1 MKKTAAILFIWLST
15 FSLHSTAADFDWA
28 ATFNA
33 QANVAVSSFFDK
45 VSLRFD
51 VSNEGISAV
60 VKVSQSYAD
69 AYIIFRLAEISEKPV
84 AAVMDVYQAHQGKGW
99 GYLAKMLGIKPG
111 SQQFKAL
118 KAGSDI
124 DMGKHSSSVN
134 TDTTMTISITG
145 SIGNDSSGKKK

>member
-1 MKKTAAILFIWLST
+1 MKKTAISLLIWASALSMP
-15 FSLHSTAADFDWA
+15 SAAADFDWA

-45 VSLRFD
+45 VSLRFG
-51 VSNEGISAV
+51 VSNDGISAV
-60 VKVSQSYAD
+60 VKVSQNYAD

-84 AAVMDVYQAHQGKGW
+84 ASVLDIYQAHKARGW
-99 GYLAKMLGIKPG
+99 GYLAKKLGIKPG

-134 TDTTMTISITG
+134 TGTTMTLSITG
-145 SIGNDSSGKKK
+145 SMGNDSSGKKK